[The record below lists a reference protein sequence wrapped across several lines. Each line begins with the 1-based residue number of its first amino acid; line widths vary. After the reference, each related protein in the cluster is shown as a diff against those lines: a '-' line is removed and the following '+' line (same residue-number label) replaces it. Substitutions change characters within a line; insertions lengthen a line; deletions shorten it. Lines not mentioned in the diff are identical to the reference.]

1 MEWPKLTTVPKKSSA
16 KQCRKIRCH
25 QSFHSASLSLLRSN
39 LNFAG
44 VRGWCGEKV
53 TVTNTLRC
61 GVCRP
66 HGVNQRGGKGREGLE
81 L

>member
-1 MEWPKLTTVPKKSSA
+1 MALIDNCSKKKFSETDVPKFDATKV
-16 KQCRKIRCH
+16 
-25 QSFHSASLSLLRSN
+25 FNVPSLSLLRSN